1 MSNKSLS
8 REEAAELYQDLQ
20 KAMGTIKSKKVV
32 GAIHAEAPLSSDLS
46 EAITRG
52 SIPAINPRTI
62 MTFVLLLA
70 IARSVLSGLD
80 FMGVTNVDE
89 AMASG
94 TQISKV
100 QVSLQDGLSR
110 DEVRILTSLDS
121 RRAELEE
128 RSKAQQA
135 KEQELSIQQKEIET
149 KLMEL
154 KSISQRIGDDR
165 TKTDVKRMAQIEQL
179 ANVYGSMGPAEAAAL
194 IEQLDISI
202 SLELIAKMP
211 EKRIGQILSLMS
223 KEKALEITKLLSSSR
238 K

>member
-20 KAMGTIKSKKVV
+20 KAMGSIKSKKVV
-32 GAIHAEAPLSSDLS
+32 GPRQVEAPLSADLS

-52 SIPAINPRTI
+52 SIPAINPRAI

-70 IARSVLSGLD
+70 IGRATLTGLD
-80 FMGVTNVDE
+80 AIGVTSVDE

-94 TQISKV
+94 APTSKV

-128 RSKAQQA
+128 RSKAQEVKA
-135 KEQELSIQQKEIET
+135 RELSIQEKEIES

-154 KSISQRIGDDR
+154 KSIAQRIGDDR
-165 TKTDVKRMAQIEQL
+165 TKTDVKRSAQIEQL
-179 ANVYGSMGPAEAAAL
+179 ANVYGSMGPSEAAAL

-202 SLELIAKMP
+202 SLELIARMP
-211 EKRIGQILSLMS
+211 EKRIGQILSLMT
-223 KEKALEITKLLSSSR
+223 KEKALEITKLLSNSR